1 MLSSLNFTFN
11 VRLNIDDAQ
20 RKVYHETSKTQIL
33 EYVNLLS
40 FGTHKVLIIISKDIL
55 LWSKKRR

>member
-40 FGTHKVLIIISKDIL
+40 FGTHKVLIIISKNKL
-55 LWSKKRR
+55 L